1 MPGGQSGS
9 TLGASLVV
17 LDKST
22 GTSISGSDL
31 ADFFTCLTGVI
42 TSFLGVITWV
52 EVGKEN
58 LTSFFGDFVSGFK
71 RLSMENGKNLAGV
84 ASILLETL
92 KTSVGVGG
100 GELLYDKEV
109 LLTELDGD
117 GVHLSPSESGYN

>member
-9 TLGASLVV
+9 TFGASLVV

-52 EVGKEN
+52 EVMGKEN
-58 LTSFFGDFVSGFK
+58 LTSFFGVSGFK

-84 ASILLETL
+84 ASILLETP

-100 GELLYDKEV
+100 GELLYDIEL